1 MTTLGIV
8 LMTIG
13 ALLFYGSKI
22 VFKYNERKS
31 GKDQIS
37 KDEQTV
43 ALINNATLAAR
54 VIGAVFV
61 IVGVIIIIF
70 IK

>member
-8 LMTIG
+8 LMTFG

-22 VFKYNERKS
+22 VFKYNEKRS
-31 GKDQIS
+31 GKAPIS
-37 KDEQTV
+37 KDAQTV